1 MVTSE
6 QKLSRKMRNFAKK
19 NFVIRKLF
27 REILR
32 FSAKMNFAKGS
43 KNDVEFR
50 EKKKM
55 QQFYKKNL
63 NIRFFALMCF
73 AEIFRIFF
81 YKRNAKNA
89 KFARN
94 NFSVLLETQEATVY
108 SSNCL

>member
-55 QQFYKKNL
+55 QQFYKKKFKYSFFRVNVFRR
-63 NIRFFALMCF
+63 NISDFFLQTECD
-73 AEIFRIFF
+73 
-81 YKRNAKNA
+81 
-89 KFARN
+89 
-94 NFSVLLETQEATVY
+94 
-108 SSNCL
+108 

>member
-6 QKLSRKMRNFAKK
+6 QKLSRKMRNFAKE

-81 YKRNAKNA
+81 LQTECEKCEVCAKQFLCFVGNS
-89 KFARN
+89 R
-94 NFSVLLETQEATVY
+94 
-108 SSNCL
+108 SNCL